1 MPPAIRGS
9 VHWYD
14 FGPVVGNELSG
25 NRPALIV
32 SNSELNH
39 GLSVAVGL
47 PMSSAAPPGRHLR
60 NHVFIETA
68 ESWASVRQIKTID
81 QSRLGD
87 RIATAG
93 ADELEETVEILV
105 QRLGKQNNAGAIQAP
120 QGEEQIGVGT
130 LAVVDFHDE
139 HGSSQR
145 IEMLVLDYNQGNDIV
160 IAVEVEYRTAPNSP
174 VRIPIDVMDTSQSAS
189 ALVHRVRSID
199 VGARSVH
206 RTGAVSGE
214 SMMSVGQALL
224 AALDG

>member
-32 SNSELNH
+32 SNSELNR

-47 PMSSAAPPGRHLR
+47 PISSAAPPGRHLR

-93 ADELEETVEILV
+93 ADELEETIEILV
-105 QRLGKQNNAGAIQAP
+105 QRLGKQNNAGAIQTP

-130 LAVVDFHDE
+130 LVVVDFHDDR
-139 HGSSQR
+139 GSTQHT
-145 IEMLVLDYNQGNDIV
+145 EMLVLDYNQGNDIV

-206 RTGAVSGE
+206 RTGVVSGE

>member
-1 MPPAIRGS
+1 
-9 VHWYD
+9 
-14 FGPVVGNELSG
+14 
-25 NRPALIV
+25 
-32 SNSELNH
+32 
-39 GLSVAVGL
+39 
-47 PMSSAAPPGRHLR
+47 MSSAAPPGRHLR

-105 QRLGKQNNAGAIQAP
+105 QRLASAGSLQTELNADQINAGSLI
-120 QGEEQIGVGT
+120 T
-130 LAVVDFHDE
+130 VDFHDE
-139 HGSSQR
+139 HGSAQR
-145 IEMLVLDYNQGNDIV
+145 TEMLVLDYNQGNDIV

-214 SMMSVGQALL
+214 SIMSVGQALL

>member
-1 MPPAIRGS
+1 
-9 VHWYD
+9 
-14 FGPVVGNELSG
+14 
-25 NRPALIV
+25 
-32 SNSELNH
+32 
-39 GLSVAVGL
+39 
-47 PMSSAAPPGRHLR
+47 MSSAAPPGRHLR

-145 IEMLVLDYNQGNDIV
+145 TEMLVLDYNQGNDIV

-174 VRIPIDVMDTSQSAS
+174 VRIPIDVMDTSHSVS

-206 RTGAVSGE
+206 RTGVVSGE
-214 SMMSVGQALL
+214 SMISVGQALL

>member
-1 MPPAIRGS
+1 
-9 VHWYD
+9 
-14 FGPVVGNELSG
+14 
-25 NRPALIV
+25 
-32 SNSELNH
+32 
-39 GLSVAVGL
+39 
-47 PMSSAAPPGRHLR
+47 MSSAAPPGRHLR

-87 RIATAG
+87 RIAAAG

-105 QRLGKQNNAGAIQAP
+105 QRLGKQNSAGAIQTP
-120 QGEEQIGVGT
+120 QGEEQVGVGT

-139 HGSSQR
+139 HGSAQR
-145 IEMLVLDYNQGNDIV
+145 TEMLVLDYNQGNDIV

-206 RTGAVSGE
+206 RTGVVSGE

>member
-1 MPPAIRGS
+1 
-9 VHWYD
+9 
-14 FGPVVGNELSG
+14 
-25 NRPALIV
+25 
-32 SNSELNH
+32 
-39 GLSVAVGL
+39 
-47 PMSSAAPPGRHLR
+47 MSSAAPPGRHLR

-105 QRLGKQNNAGAIQAP
+105 QRLGKQNSAGAIQTP

-145 IEMLVLDYNQGNDIV
+145 TEMLVLDYNQGNDIV

-174 VRIPIDVMDTSQSAS
+174 VRIPYRCDGYFAIGVSPCTQGKVYRCGRQERAQDRSSQRRE
-189 ALVHRVRSID
+189 HD
-199 VGARSVH
+199 
-206 RTGAVSGE
+206 VSGP
-214 SMMSVGQALL
+214 SL
-224 AALDG
+224 AGGVRRVEFTDD